1 MRKVGMPQGV
11 VLRTSVCFKPLSMTG
26 TVDHERRIGG
36 EHNYKEQNEQPD
48 NDTRSLRMS
57 TIAAKGTIPT
67 DFTSTRLA
75 AFQKRLVHGFDP
87 ALGLYELYTV
97 SQSFPALL
105 VMLPC

>member
-1 MRKVGMPQGV
+1 MREVGMLQGV
-11 VLRTSVCFKPLSMTG
+11 VLKTAVCLEPFSMTG
-26 TVDHERRIGG
+26 TVDHERRVRSQ
-36 EHNYKEQNEQPD
+36 HNYKEQNEQPD